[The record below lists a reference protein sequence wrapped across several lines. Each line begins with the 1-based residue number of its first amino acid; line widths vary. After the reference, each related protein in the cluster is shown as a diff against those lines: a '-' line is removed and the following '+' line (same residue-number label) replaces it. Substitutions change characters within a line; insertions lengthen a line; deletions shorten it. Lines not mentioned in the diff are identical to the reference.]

1 MLYPN
6 THCQSLK
13 YITLHVYT
21 PTILYFL
28 AVPQFI
34 NDLQCKS
41 TLDNTERKL
50 CFNLTWTLLPY
61 FAAEDLIEHYNVSVE
76 LVTVSSGDTYNAQQ
90 KGLHYD
96 VPPVSV
102 CVCVCVRVYIFLC
115 LCVCVCVCV
124 CACMYALTIQVLYV
138 CILACVCVFEN
149 GNVRNYAHSQQII
162 QPNETEF
169 YHCVAHQEADFPTP
183 HSNHKFRFNVRSSI
197 FVL

>member
-34 NDLQCKS
+34 NDLQCNS
-41 TLDNTERKL
+41 TLDNTDRKL
-50 CFNLTWTLLPY
+50 CFNLTWTLPSY

-76 LVTVSSGDTYNAQQ
+76 LITVSNGDTYDAQQ
-90 KGLHYD
+90 YY

-102 CVCVCVRVYIFLC
+102 CVCVCV
-115 LCVCVCVCV
+115 CVCMCVEG
-124 CACMYALTIQVLYV
+124 
-138 CILACVCVFEN
+138 ILLMLSRE
-149 GNVRNYAHSQQII
+149 GYIMMS
-162 QPNETEF
+162 
-169 YHCVAHQEADFPTP
+169 
-183 HSNHKFRFNVRSSI
+183 
-197 FVL
+197 LL